1 MREFK
6 FFRSSPISLLENEQV
21 LNYWTNHYDNTISR
35 VIAWSRDIH
44 INSWRRSTY
53 HGTMEG
59 FFNHRLEIPVIGS
72 IYVPGHM
79 DGNGVY
85 GRHYNES
92 NRDYLTYNNFG
103 TYPIEITYYEYITH

>member
-6 FFRSSPISLLENEQV
+6 FFRSSPISLLENVQV
-21 LNYWTNHYDNTISR
+21 INYYTDNYMNLTGR

-44 INSWRRSTY
+44 INSWRRATY

-79 DGNGVY
+79 DGSGVY
-85 GRHYNES
+85 GRHYNEFD
-92 NRDYLTYNNFG
+92 REYLTYNNFG
-103 TYPIEITYYEYITH
+103 TYLIEITYYEYITH

>member
-1 MREFK
+1 MQRFK
-6 FFRSSPISLLENEQV
+6 FFRNAPISLLENEQS
-21 LNYWTNHYDNTISR
+21 LHYWTDNYMNLTGR

-44 INSWRRSTY
+44 INSWRRVTY

-79 DGNGVY
+79 DGSGVY

-92 NRDYLTYNNFG
+92 DRDYLTYTNIG